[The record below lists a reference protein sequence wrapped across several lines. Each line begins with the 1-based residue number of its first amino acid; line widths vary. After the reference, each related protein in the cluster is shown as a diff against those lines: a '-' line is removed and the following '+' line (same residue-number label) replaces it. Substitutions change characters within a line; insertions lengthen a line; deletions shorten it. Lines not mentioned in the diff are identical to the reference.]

1 MVDLFFSLPSTATL
15 IIVVVENIELDP
27 SNNPAREG
35 LRLSTYTF
43 VFPHL
48 VLRFGPLTKKVAHPY
63 LIILCIIPGMAN
75 LFKWWVKFKV
85 ADRKKKKT
93 WVTDVIILTRGLNA
107 SFAEICVKSKK
118 KDLHLRN
125 TQLPVFNAPLWKN
138 RLFYYVIFFTVF
150 S

>member
-35 LRLSTYTF
+35 LRLSTY
-43 VFPHL
+43 
-48 VLRFGPLTKKVAHPY
+48 GPLTKKVAHPY